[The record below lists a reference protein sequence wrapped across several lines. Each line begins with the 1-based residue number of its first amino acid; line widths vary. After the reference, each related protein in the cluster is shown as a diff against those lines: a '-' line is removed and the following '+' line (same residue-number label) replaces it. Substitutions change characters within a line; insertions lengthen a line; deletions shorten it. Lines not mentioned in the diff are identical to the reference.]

1 MFGYVTPVKDKLRQ
15 QDFVLYRSFYCGIC
29 AQIGRDYGA
38 LPRFTTTYDATFLA
52 LLSHDV
58 TEQEVEFEESRCI
71 GNPFTKKLMIKGNE
85 LLKRVCA
92 SNVILSYYK
101 LYDDVIDEGGVKK
114 RLARA
119 AMNKAYKKAVYLMPA
134 VDEIVKRRYEELRK
148 MEKSGEG
155 SVDKVA
161 HCFAMLLRET
171 CEVVVKGKCD
181 ENFLSLCYN
190 VGKFIYLIDALD
202 DVGDDA
208 KSGSYNPFLVGKTFE
223 NRKKFFAD
231 NAQEISFVLA
241 CTVNRAT
248 ECFNSM
254 KFTQSYT
261 LLKNIV
267 YDGLRE
273 KVEEVLKSDKK
284 IPNPKI

>member
-52 LLSHDV
+52 LLVHDI
-58 TEQEVEFEESRCI
+58 TEQEVEFEESRCV

-92 SNVILSYYK
+92 SNVVLSYYK
-101 LYDDVIDEGGVKK
+101 LCDDVIDEGGVKK

-119 AMNKAYKKAVYLMPA
+119 AMSKAYKKAAYYMPA
-134 VDEIVKRRYEELRK
+134 VDEIVKRRYEELRR
-148 MEKSGEG
+148 MEKAGEG

-171 CEVVVKGKCD
+171 CEVVVKSHPLGKRRVPAGR
-181 ENFLSLCYN
+181 NRSSPVKSSPARNL
-190 VGKFIYLIDALD
+190 VRALRN
-202 DVGDDA
+202 
-208 KSGSYNPFLVGKTFE
+208 SGIFMPTPPAP
-223 NRKKFFAD
+223 RRRW
-231 NAQEISFVLA
+231 
-241 CTVNRAT
+241 CRA
-248 ECFNSM
+248 
-254 KFTQSYT
+254 
-261 LLKNIV
+261 
-267 YDGLRE
+267 
-273 KVEEVLKSDKK
+273 
-284 IPNPKI
+284 